1 MKKGIV
7 LEHHRNY
14 SIIVTRDGSFEKVVV
29 LEKNAA
35 VGAEVSYKPYKGQ
48 LFSLKRIN
56 VPIKTLSM
64 VCIVLLLLLPLY
76 FLVGKQKTYAYV
88 TVDIN
93 PSIEMEIDKDFNVR
107 HIKALNDDA
116 SIILDNM
123 ADTENKNIE
132 TIIDKIINKSEHTGL
147 TNAEKN
153 MIVGISYTDA
163 HSGQE
168 EFFTGNLKNYLS
180 TVPGWEIAA
189 FIVPE
194 KIREQAID
202 KDISMNKV
210 MAREIMEKNSDSI
223 EEATIDSNDK
233 AIINSF
239 YNMNTES
246 NENKGSSSKTN
257 DEELIIPLVTEQ
269 GSKINQNKS
278 NSIEEDK
285 QIENNEKRIK
295 HEQKDLHPKDLKG
308 ENGKINSNS
317 NYPSS
322 KNHAQGKNKNEKTKP
337 RNVEIDKEKKNKDNN
352 DWVEHKAKKRN
363 GNNGKGN
370 NKHKKN
376 NSNHSHGYKQSK
388 SKEKAHQPSEKSND
402 YGNNNRGHGNN

>member
-14 SIIVTRDGSFEKVVV
+14 SIILTRDGSFEKVVV

-35 VGAEVSYKPYKGQ
+35 VGVEVSYKPYKGQ

-116 SIILDNM
+116 SIILKNM
-123 ADTENKNIE
+123 ADTENENIE

-147 TNAEKN
+147 TNDEKN

-210 MAREIMEKNSDSI
+210 MAREIMEKDSYSI
-223 EEATIDSNDK
+223 KEARIDSNDK

-246 NENKGSSSKTN
+246 DENESSPSKTN
-257 DEELIIPLVTEQ
+257 DEELIIPPVTEQ
-269 GSKINQNKS
+269 GNKRNQS
-278 NSIEEDK
+278 NSIEDK
-285 QIENNEKRIK
+285 RLENNEKRIK
-295 HEQKDLHPKDLKG
+295 HEQKDSHPKDLRG
-308 ENGKINSNS
+308 ENGKVNSNS
-317 NYPSS
+317 NHSSS
-322 KNHAQGKNKNEKTKP
+322 KNHAQGKNKNEKSKP
-337 RNVEIDKEKKNKDNN
+337 RNVDLDKEKKNKDNN
-352 DWVEHKAKKRN
+352 DSVEHRAIERN

-376 NSNHSHGYKQSK
+376 NSNHYHGYNQSK
-388 SKEKAHQPSEKSND
+388 SKEKAHHPSEESNN